1 MNLITRFLELRSS
14 VQAADLPAF
23 DGYFMGYLNVPRDKW
38 ERALESAKAFAEG
51 LNR

>member
-1 MNLITRFLELRSS
+1 MNVIVKFIELRST

-23 DGYFMGYLNVPRDKW
+23 DGYFMGYLSVPRDKW